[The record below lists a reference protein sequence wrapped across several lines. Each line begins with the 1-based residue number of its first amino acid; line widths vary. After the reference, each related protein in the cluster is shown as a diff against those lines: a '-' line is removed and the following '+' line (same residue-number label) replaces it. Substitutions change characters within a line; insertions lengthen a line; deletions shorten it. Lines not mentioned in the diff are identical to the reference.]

1 MTPPHL
7 SARQGIGPASQLVPI
22 LCLIGVVVLLSS
34 ITPAIKYVFQQ
45 GALDFLSL
53 AVGRVF
59 IGFLGLAIITSR
71 IDPTGLRS
79 LCARDLLMLA
89 PAGLTGVAS
98 YAVAAWG
105 LMYTNVTH
113 YVLLYSLLPTF
124 TTLFSIYLRKDRA
137 HPVTCL
143 GIGLS
148 WAGCVYA
155 ISDGIGPDGLSM
167 GIGEG
172 LALLFT
178 ILMSTH
184 IVLSATV
191 VKRFGLMT
199 SNTAMFGMSAVL
211 LCTGNL
217 AWGGLPHQE
226 LLSLSIILSVLFIG
240 LATAGVFILRSH
252 ALQFLTPATV
262 GAYHNLIP
270 VCTIGLAHLLL
281 GEPVSPQ
288 TILGGAAVMLGTEL
302 VRRAPRLGTFTACL
316 TKGVKACAAPVL
328 APPLTPYGSTQNDF
342 AGKQEGERGNLLD
355 PLCSLTASPS
365 ACAPGNQPFLPPES
379 GGSLSRDC

>member
-1 MTPPHL
+1 M
-7 SARQGIGPASQLVPI
+7 GPASHLVPT
-22 LCLIGVVVLLSS
+22 LCLIGVIVLLSS

-59 IGFLGLAIITSR
+59 IGFLVLAVITAR

-79 LCARDLLMLA
+79 LCVGDLLLLA

-124 TTLFSIYLRKDRA
+124 TTLFSIYRGKDRA
-137 HPVTCL
+137 HLGTCL

-155 ISDGIGPDGLSM
+155 VSEGLGSEGLSVGIGD
-167 GIGEG
+167 G

-184 IVLSATV
+184 IVLSAAV

-211 LCTGNL
+211 LTTGNL
-217 AWGGLPHQE
+217 AWGGTPQLGP
-226 LLSLSIILSVLFIG
+226 LSLSVIVPVLFIG

-262 GAYHNLIP
+262 GTYHNLIP
-270 VCTIGLAHLLL
+270 ICTIGLAHLLL
-281 GEPVSPQ
+281 GEPVS
-288 TILGGAAVMLGTEL
+288 TETVLGGATVMLGTEL
-302 VRRAPRLGTFTACL
+302 VRRAPQLGTFTAWHAR
-316 TKGVKACAAPVL
+316 GIKAWA
-328 APPLTPYGSTQNDF
+328 TSI
-342 AGKQEGERGNLLD
+342 RGRKKM
-355 PLCSLTASPS
+355 
-365 ACAPGNQPFLPPES
+365 S
-379 GGSLSRDC
+379 GAIS

>member
-7 SARQGIGPASQLVPI
+7 SARQGTGPASQLAPI

-45 GALDFLSL
+45 GVLDFLGL

-79 LCARDLLMLA
+79 LSARDLLMLA

-137 HPVTCL
+137 LPVTCL

-148 WAGCVYA
+148 WTGCVYA
-155 ISDGIGPDGLSM
+155 ISDGMGSDGLSM

-211 LCTGNL
+211 LSTGNL
-217 AWGGLPHQE
+217 AWGSALPQE
-226 LLSLSIILSVLFIG
+226 LLSPSIIVSVLFIG
-240 LATAGVFILRSH
+240 LATAGVFVLRSH
-252 ALQFLTPATV
+252 ALQSLTPATV
-262 GAYHNLIP
+262 GAYHNFIP

-281 GEPVSPQ
+281 GEPISPQ
-288 TILGGAAVMLGTEL
+288 IILGGATVMLGTEL
-302 VRRAPRLGTFTACL
+302 VRRAPRLSTFTACL
-316 TKGVKACAAPVL
+316 TKGVKTWAAPVM
-328 APPLTPYGSTQNDF
+328 ALTPAAIWFSSKRF
-342 AGKQEGERGNLLD
+342 R
-355 PLCSLTASPS
+355 
-365 ACAPGNQPFLPPES
+365 
-379 GGSLSRDC
+379 R

>member
-1 MTPPHL
+1 MTPTPL
-7 SARQGIGPASQLVPI
+7 TARQGMGPASHLVPT

-45 GALDFLSL
+45 GTLDFLGL

-59 IGFLGLAIITSR
+59 IGFLILAIITAR

-79 LCARDLLMLA
+79 LSARDLLMLA

-105 LMYTNVTH
+105 LTYSNVTH

-124 TTLFSIYLRKDRA
+124 TTLFSICLGKDRA

-155 ISDGIGPDGLSM
+155 VSDCIGQKGLSV

-184 IVLSATV
+184 IVLSAPV

-211 LCTGNL
+211 LTTGNL
-217 AWGGLPHQE
+217 AWGGAIPLGT
-226 LLSLSIILSVLFIG
+226 LSFSIIVPVLFIG

-270 VCTIGLAHLLL
+270 ICTIGLAHHLL
-281 GEPVSPQ
+281 GEPISTQ
-288 TILGGAAVMLGTEL
+288 IILGVATVLLGTEL
-302 VRRAPRLGTFTACL
+302 VRRAPQLSTFTACF
-316 TKGVKACAAPVL
+316 TRDVNAWATPIL
-328 APPLTPYGSTQNDF
+328 A
-342 AGKQEGERGNLLD
+342 
-355 PLCSLTASPS
+355 
-365 ACAPGNQPFLPPES
+365 LPPAAI
-379 GGSLSRDC
+379 GSFSKRFRW

>member
-1 MTPPHL
+1 M
-7 SARQGIGPASQLVPI
+7 SPASHLVPI

-59 IGFLGLAIITSR
+59 IGFLVLTVITSR
-71 IDPTGLRS
+71 IDPTGIRS
-79 LCARDLLMLA
+79 LCVRDLLMLA

-124 TTLFSIYLRKDRA
+124 TTLFSICLGKDPAR
-137 HPVTCL
+137 PLTCL

-155 ISDGIGPDGLSM
+155 VSDGIGLGGLSF

-184 IVLSATV
+184 IVLSAPV

-199 SNTAMFGMSAVL
+199 SNTAMFGMSAML
-211 LCTGNL
+211 LIVGNL
-217 AWGGLPHQE
+217 TRGE
-226 LLSLSIILSVLFIG
+226 LQLESLSLSMIVPVLFIG
-240 LATAGVFILRSH
+240 IATAAVFVLRSH

-270 VCTIGLAHLLL
+270 ICTIGLAHLLL

-288 TILGGAAVMLGTEL
+288 TILGGATVMLGTEL
-302 VRRAPRLGTFTACL
+302 VRRAPQLGTIMACL
-316 TKGVKACAAPVL
+316 TESVRAWAAPVL
-328 APPLTPYGSTQNDF
+328 ALTPAAIWSYSKRF
-342 AGKQEGERGNLLD
+342 R
-355 PLCSLTASPS
+355 
-365 ACAPGNQPFLPPES
+365 
-379 GGSLSRDC
+379 R

>member
-1 MTPPHL
+1 MTAPHL
-7 SARQGIGPASQLVPI
+7 SPRQEIASTSHLMPT

-59 IGFLGLAIITSR
+59 IGFLILAIITAR

-79 LCARDLLMLA
+79 LSIRDLLMLA
-89 PAGLTGVAS
+89 PTGLTGVAS
-98 YAVAAWG
+98 YAIAAWG

-124 TTLFSIYLRKDRA
+124 TALFSIYRGNDRA
-137 HPVTCL
+137 HLGTCL

-155 ISDGIGPDGLSM
+155 VSEDIGSEGLSVGIGD
-167 GIGEG
+167 G

-184 IVLSATV
+184 IVLSAPV

-211 LCTGNL
+211 LTTGNL
-217 AWGGLPHQE
+217 AWGGTLQLGPLP
-226 LLSLSIILSVLFIG
+226 LPIILSVLFIG

-252 ALQFLTPATV
+252 ALQLLTPATV

-270 VCTIGLAHLLL
+270 ICTIGLAHLLL
-281 GEPVSPQ
+281 GEPVSTQ
-288 TILGGAAVMLGTEL
+288 TALGGAAVILGTEL
-302 VRRAPRLGTFTACL
+302 VRRAPQLGTFTAWQA
-316 TKGVKACAAPVL
+316 KGINAWNASMWKRKKTSETVL
-328 APPLTPYGSTQNDF
+328 
-342 AGKQEGERGNLLD
+342 
-355 PLCSLTASPS
+355 
-365 ACAPGNQPFLPPES
+365 
-379 GGSLSRDC
+379 

>member
-1 MTPPHL
+1 MMTPPHL
-7 SARQGIGPASQLVPI
+7 SARQGIDPAPHLVPT

-53 AVGRVF
+53 AVWRVLFGF
-59 IGFLGLAIITSR
+59 IFLAIITSR

-79 LCARDLLMLA
+79 LGARDLLMLA

-98 YAVAAWG
+98 YAIAAWG

-124 TTLFSIYLRKDRA
+124 TTLFSIYLGKDRA
-137 HPVTCL
+137 LPVTCL

-155 ISDGIGPDGLSM
+155 VSNGIGSEGLSL

-184 IVLSATV
+184 IVLSAPV

-199 SNTAMFGMSAVL
+199 SNTAMVGMSAVL
-211 LCTGNL
+211 LTSGDL
-217 AWGGLPHQE
+217 AWEGAPQQG
-226 LLSLSIILSVLFIG
+226 LLSLGIIAPVLFIG
-240 LATAGVFILRSH
+240 FATAAAFILRSH

-270 VCTIGLAHLLL
+270 ICTIGLAHLLL
-281 GEPVSPQ
+281 GEPVSTQ
-288 TILGGAAVMLGTEL
+288 TILGGATVMLGTEL
-302 VRRAPRLGTFTACL
+302 MRRAPQFGTFTAWL
-316 TKGVKACAAPVL
+316 IWDVKAWAASFL
-328 APPLTPYGSTQNDF
+328 ARPP
-342 AGKQEGERGNLLD
+342 
-355 PLCSLTASPS
+355 
-365 ACAPGNQPFLPPES
+365 AP
-379 GGSLSRDC
+379 

>member
-1 MTPPHL
+1 MTPPHP
-7 SARQGIGPASQLVPI
+7 SARQGIVAASQFAPI

-53 AVGRVF
+53 AVGRVV

-79 LCARDLLMLA
+79 LSARDLLTLA

-105 LMYTNVTH
+105 LIYTNVTH

-124 TTLFSIYLRKDRA
+124 TTLFSIYLKKDRA
-137 HPVTCL
+137 LPVTCL

-155 ISDGIGPDGLSM
+155 ISDGMGSNGLSM

-211 LCTGNL
+211 LTTGM
-217 AWGGLPHQE
+217 AWGGTLPQE
-226 LLSLSIILSVLFIG
+226 LLSPSIIVSVLFIG
-240 LATAGVFILRSH
+240 LATASVFVLRSH
-252 ALQFLTPATV
+252 ALQSLTPATV
-262 GAYHNLIP
+262 GAYHNFIP

-281 GEPVSPQ
+281 GEPISPQ
-288 TILGGAAVMLGTEL
+288 IIVGGATVMLGTEL
-302 VRRAPRLGTFTACL
+302 VRRAPRLGTCTARL

-328 APPLTPYGSTQNDF
+328 VLTPAAIWF
-342 AGKQEGERGNLLD
+342 
-355 PLCSLTASPS
+355 CSKR
-365 ACAPGNQPFLPPES
+365 F
-379 GGSLSRDC
+379 RR

>member
-1 MTPPHL
+1 MTPPPL
-7 SARQGIGPASQLVPI
+7 TGQRATGSASHFVPT
-22 LCLIGVVVLLSS
+22 LCLIGVIVLLSS

-45 GALDFLSL
+45 GALDVLGL

-59 IGFLGLAIITSR
+59 IGFLILAIITSR

-79 LCARDLLMLA
+79 LCGRDLLMLA

-105 LMYTNVTH
+105 LMYSNVTH

-124 TTLFSIYLRKDRA
+124 TTLFSICLGKDLAR
-137 HPVTCL
+137 PMTCL

-155 ISDGIGPDGLSM
+155 VSDGGGLEGLSF
-167 GIGEG
+167 GVGEA

-184 IVLSATV
+184 IVLSASV

-199 SNTAMFGMSAVL
+199 SNTAMFGMSAAL
-211 LCTGNL
+211 LTMGNL
-217 AWGGLPHQE
+217 AWGGANPLETLPINT
-226 LLSLSIILSVLFIG
+226 LAPVLFIG
-240 LATAGVFILRSH
+240 LATAAVFVLRSH
-252 ALQFLTPATV
+252 ALQVLTPATV

-270 VCTIGLAHLLL
+270 ICTIGLAHLLL
-281 GEPVSPQ
+281 GEPISPQ
-288 TILGGAAVMLGTEL
+288 TVLGGATVMLGTEL
-302 VRRAPRLGTFTACL
+302 VRRAPQLSPFTAYLTGTF
-316 TKGVKACAAPVL
+316 KVWIAPILAL
-328 APPLTPYGSTQNDF
+328 AP
-342 AGKQEGERGNLLD
+342 A
-355 PLCSLTASPS
+355 SL
-365 ACAPGNQPFLPPES
+365 ES
-379 GGSLSRDC
+379 YSKRFRK